1 MPGPARELLAD
12 RDFRG
17 FWLAQTAL
25 ASINGTLRFAFVWLV
40 VTLTDW
46 TTAEGIVAGLLG
58 LPAMLFSL
66 LAGAWSDRVDRKR
79 MFMAW
84 TAGAF
89 VALGAFTVVIAAGLA
104 DPIWAGV
111 AAFVVGVTVSVSP
124 PNLNAMVPLLV
135 GPDRL
140 MNAVALQNGAM
151 QAAGFVAV
159 IVAGV
164 GIEVFGDAGGF
175 GMLTVL
181 AALSL
186 AAMRSVT
193 IPPDPVST
201 AAEETFGRSI
211 LTGLRYAWRTEPVRS
226 LVLLSMV
233 LGSSF
238 SVMQIAMPRVV
249 EEDFGLE
256 AASAATILAMFGA
269 GMFLSSAVMAT
280 RPIGRHGWN
289 IAICVGLGLGA
300 GQFALS
306 FAPGFAVAV
315 VIMFVWGVNAGI
327 AMTSHRTML
336 QASTAPEMMGRVMGL
351 MMTGFMG
358 GLPLGALVSS
368 LLSAVVSPATTMTIV
383 GAATIVVA
391 GALSWRPAILR
402 LA

>member
-79 MFMAW
+79 MFMVW

-89 VALGAFTVVIAAGLA
+89 VALGAFTAVIAAGLA

-111 AAFVVGVTVSVSP
+111 AAFVIGVTVSVSP

>member
-1 MPGPARELLAD
+1 MSSPARVLLAD

-46 TTAEGIVAGLLG
+46 STAEGIVAGLLG

-66 LAGAWSDRVDRKR
+66 VAGAWSDRVDRKR
-79 MFMAW
+79 MFVLW
-84 TAGAF
+84 TVAALI
-89 VALGAFTVVIAAGLA
+89 ALGAFTIVIAAGA
-104 DPIWAGV
+104 ATPVWAGV
-111 AAFVVGVTVSVSP
+111 AAFIIGVTVSVSP

-135 GPDRL
+135 APERL

-159 IVAGV
+159 IVAGF
-164 GIEVFGDAGGF
+164 GIEALGDAGGF
-175 GMLTVL
+175 ALLTL
-181 AALSL
+181 FAALALL
-186 AAMRSVT
+186 AIRPVT
-193 IPPDPVST
+193 VPADPVSP
-201 AAEETFGRSI
+201 AADETFGQSV
-211 LTGLRYAWRTEPVRS
+211 LAGVRYAWTTEPVRS

-249 EEDFGLE
+249 EQDFELE
-256 AASAATILAMFGA
+256 AGSASTILATFGL
-269 GMFLSSAVMAT
+269 GMFLSSAVMAN
-280 RPIGRHGWN
+280 RQIGRHGWN
-289 IAICVGLGLGA
+289 IALCIGLGLGA

-306 FAPGFAVAV
+306 FAPGFASAVAV
-315 VIMFVWGVNAGI
+315 MFLWGINAGV
-327 AMTSHRTML
+327 AMTSHRTVL
-336 QASTAPEMMGRVMGL
+336 QRSTASAMMGRVMGL

-368 LLSAVVSPATTMTIV
+368 LLSAVVSPATTMSIV
-383 GAATIVVA
+383 GASTIVIA
-391 GALSWRPAILR
+391 GGLSWRSTILQ
-402 LA
+402 LT

>member
-1 MPGPARELLAD
+1 MPSPARALLAD

-17 FWLAQTAL
+17 FWLAQTAI
-25 ASINGTLRFAFVWLV
+25 ASINGTLRFTFVWLV

-46 TTAEGIVAGLLG
+46 STAESIVAGLLG

-79 MFMAW
+79 MFTAW
-84 TAGAF
+84 TFA
-89 VALGAFTVVIAAGLA
+89 ALIALAVFTVVIAVGAA
-104 DPIWAGV
+104 TPVWAGI
-111 AAFVVGVTVSVSP
+111 AAFLIGVTVSVTP

-135 GPDRL
+135 PPERL

-159 IVAGV
+159 IVAGF

-175 GMLTVL
+175 ALLTVL

-186 AAMRSVT
+186 LAMRPVT
-193 IPPDPVST
+193 VPADPVST
-201 AAEETFGRSI
+201 AAEESFGRSV
-211 LTGLRYAWRTEPVRS
+211 LTGVRYAWDTEPVRS

-249 EEDFGLE
+249 EQDFELE
-256 AASAATILAMFGA
+256 AGSASTILATFGL

-289 IAICVGLGLGA
+289 IAIFIGLGLGA

-306 FAPGFAVAV
+306 FAPGFASAV
-315 VIMFVWGVNAGI
+315 VIMFLWGINAGI
-327 AMTSHRTML
+327 AMTSHRTVL
-336 QASTAPEMMGRVMGL
+336 QRSTAPEMMGRVMGL

-368 LLSAVVSPATTMTIV
+368 LLSAAVSPATTMTIV
-383 GAATIVVA
+383 GASTIVIA
-391 GALSWRPAILR
+391 SALSWRPTILR
-402 LA
+402 LT

>member
-79 MFMAW
+79 MFMVW

-89 VALGAFTVVIAAGLA
+89 VALGAFTAVIAAGLA

-111 AAFVVGVTVSVSP
+111 AAFVIGVTVSVSP

-135 GPDRL
+135 APDRL

-368 LLSAVVSPATTMTIV
+368 LLSAAVSPATTMTIV